1 MKIFKIRH
9 ILLLALLTS
18 CVETVVIGSIG
29 GGVLASREKTM
40 QATRSD
46 IMIAVTLSAD
56 FISHGLKMPGNSVNF
71 TVNEGRVLLTG
82 IVRDPQ
88 KAKSAQD
95 ISWMAIGVKEVIDQI
110 QLHEEGMAFKD
121 FFSSFRDYL
130 ISAEVEAKLLMTRDV
145 IWPNYKITT
154 VGSTVY
160 LLGVAVNDFEMQR
173 VLTLV
178 SKVYGVEKVVNH
190 VLLRDDQR
198 RRG

>member
-29 GGVLASREKTM
+29 GGVLASREKNM
-40 QATRSD
+40 QDTRSD
-46 IMIAVTLSAD
+46 VMIAVSLSAD

-95 ISWMAIGVKEVIDQI
+95 ISWMAIGVKEVIDEI